1 MKEQGPFIEAM
12 QREIDARVRAI
23 RREWTREFL
32 RDLRGLPPLEQELGW
47 RVIFREGETRD

>member
-12 QREIDARVRAI
+12 QREMDARVRAI

-47 RVIFREGETRD
+47 RVIFREGEARD